1 MNDTNPG
8 GCFEHFFE
16 FSDRQLR
23 ANTPVLQG
31 DDRLIAQLFL
41 LRFYREANI
50 LSCVR
55 LKIHYSLI
63 KKISL
68 HSPIIVIMLNC
79 FVVPKEKKKK
89 KRENESKKI
98 TTP

>member
-1 MNDTNPG
+1 V
-8 GCFEHFFE
+8 EILSFFLSAAVII
-16 FSDRQLR
+16 FLFVTTLSL
-23 ANTPVLQG
+23 LF
-31 DDRLIAQLFL
+31 LFFL

-79 FVVPKEKKKK
+79 FVVPKEKIKKK
-89 KRENESKKI
+89 GEREQKNNDPLISSLQSQF
-98 TTP
+98 